1 MSATYPSAVTVVPC
15 LAVTFEEELVLALW
29 TSEAA
34 RSTVLGMRGHTG
46 ASVRVAGRA
55 RILATRCS
63 ELGVALRTD
72 FAGEHARWMG
82 QVAGYPEDTGALGW
96 FFLQRLGAYVDLH
109 SEAVLPKGYWSRLV
123 ELGAQDGKDVGE
135 ALMRDGLP
143 PPPPAEWPGVP
154 AATAPGEVHTRI
166 GVIGD
171 PHVGSTMGDKFLPP
185 VIDEMNKQGV
195 DFSVA
200 IGDLT
205 QSGREEHFRQIKG
218 ELDRLAS
225 PYEVT
230 LGNHDMWGGGTPSAV
245 GQQRFESIFA
255 RRPFGVRDTGKARVI
270 LLNSADPR
278 ESPFPPFDLITGTF
292 TSEPNEAVPGGSF
305 SEETVAFAE
314 SLGRDG
320 PTLIVLHHPPYP
332 YLGFPA
338 LMFGLDERS
347 TGVLRDLARRTKA
360 WGIIAG
366 HTHRSALSELDGI
379 PVLEVPSPK
388 EWPYGYGI
396 VEVSDEGWA
405 FNLHP
410 AGDEA
415 LVAESSGS
423 ANVVIRRYSRGPD
436 EARAFSAP
444 APGPSRG

>member
-1 MSATYPSAVTVVPC
+1 
-15 LAVTFEEELVLALW
+15 VTFEEELALALW

-34 RSTVLGMRGHTG
+34 RSTVLGFRGHTD

-63 ELGVALRTD
+63 ELGVALRPG

-82 QVAGYPEDTGALGW
+82 QVAGSQQETGALGW
-96 FFLQRLGAYVDLH
+96 FFLQRMGAYVDLH

-123 ELGAQDGKDVGE
+123 DLGARDAQDVGE
-135 ALMRDGLP
+135 AIMRDGLP
-143 PPPPAEWPGVP
+143 APPPPEWPQVP
-154 AATAPGEVHTRI
+154 AATAPGGVHTRI
-166 GVIGD
+166 GLIGD
-171 PHVGSTMGDKFLPP
+171 PHVGSSSGDKFLPP
-185 VIDEMNKQGV
+185 VIDELNKAGV
-195 DFSVA
+195 DFSIA

-205 QSGREEHFRQIKG
+205 QNGREEHFRQVKT
-218 ELDRLAS
+218 ELDRLTS

-245 GQQRFESIFA
+245 GQERFEAIFA
-255 RRPFGVRDTGKARVI
+255 RKPYGVHDRGRVRVI
-270 LLNSADPR
+270 LLNSADPQ

-292 TSEPNEAVPGGSF
+292 TSDPNEAVPGGSF
-305 SEETVAFAE
+305 AEETVAFAE
-314 SLGRDG
+314 SLGPDG
-320 PTLIVLHHPPYP
+320 PTFIVLHHPPYP

-338 LMFGLDERS
+338 LLFGLDEPS
-347 TGVLRDLARRTKA
+347 TAVLRALVKRTGA
-360 WGIIAG
+360 WGIFAG
-366 HTHRSALSELDGI
+366 HTHRSALSRLDGV

-388 EWPYGYGI
+388 EWPFGYGI

-444 APGPSRG
+444 APDPS